1 MSHPLRSASYRRP
14 ATLTR
19 HQVRTLYARLEEPSA
34 LPAPRE
40 SPWILLAT
48 FLILLAGLA
57 LGWVLGP

>member
-19 HQVRTLYARLEEPSA
+19 NQIRTIYARLEEPSA

-40 SPWILLAT
+40 SPWMLLAA
-48 FLILLAGLA
+48 FLILLAGLT
-57 LGWVLGP
+57 LGWFLGP